1 MRWDHVT
8 NFTSIL
14 VDSVS
19 TFVVNKS
26 GMRIGII
33 KPKKVVANGEK
44 LFDLVLLDFNEMK
57 LHTILNS
64 ARALDH
70 ISISPK
76 GDWIVFRSLADN
88 GSIYLVST
96 TENNGERIKLGTC
109 GQIDKVSCSELVWS
123 NENLYLAWSDESG
136 VWVTKPEEIRT
147 ERIIKPEIIIK
158 DPEGNISKVSVR
170 FSNLQWSPF
179 GRFLLAKVSS
189 ISSNIQ
195 WYAIIDT
202 RRKKVA
208 LIPDTFSPI
217 DTETNIFWTP
227 NGRILLIQGADIA
240 SDNSS
245 YIKTWKVTPT
255 RDDLILLE
263 KNINISPGMILNLS
277 HLPDTESALIVHW
290 TQQWKDNEIL
300 FGVTWQDNKTA
311 SLLLKYDI
319 ENGKISE
326 LAKIPI
332 FSSKVLWSPDFSGV
346 LIIGNHESLLYK
358 SFISGEILD
367 LSSILGTNATNFFWL
382 PPKPRSDQ

>member
-64 ARALDH
+64 VRTLDH

-76 GDWIVFRSLADN
+76 GDWIAFRNLADN
-88 GSIYLVST
+88 RSIYLIST
-96 TENNGERIKLGTC
+96 TDNIVERLKLGTC
-109 GQIDKVSCSELVWS
+109 GSIENDFCSGLVWS
-123 NENLYLAWSDESG
+123 NDNLYIAWSDKSG
-136 VWVTKPEEIRT
+136 VWVTKPEDIRT
-147 ERIIKPEIIIK
+147 ERIIEPEIIIK

-170 FSNLQWSPF
+170 FSNLQWSPY

-202 RRKKVA
+202 RRKKAA

-227 NGRILLIQGADIA
+227 NGRIILIQGSDIA
-240 SDNSS
+240 PDSS
-245 YIKTWKVTPT
+245 PYIKIWKVTPT

-263 KNINISPGMILNLS
+263 KSIKISSEMILNLS
-277 HLPDTESALIVHW
+277 HLPDTESALTVHW

-311 SLLLKYDI
+311 PLLLKYDI
-319 ENGKISE
+319 ENGKITE
-326 LAKIPI
+326 IAKIPI
-332 FSSKVLWSPDFSGV
+332 FSSKVIWSPDFSGV

-367 LSSILGTNATNFFWL
+367 LSSILGINATNFFWL